1 VGKKQG
7 RGRSSRVG
15 PTRKRGAHG
24 PAAGSAANGLIQK
37 LSNRFELIQSK
48 DDVPV
53 IQNVQIK
60 YGFEDF

>member
-1 VGKKQG
+1 
-7 RGRSSRVG
+7 VG
-15 PTRKRGAHG
+15 PTRKRGVHG
-24 PAAGSAANGLIQK
+24 PAAGSAANGLGPMEQYPFLFIQK